1 VIDRSSLVWT
11 LGVAGMSSAAGEF
24 RRVSINDVLC
34 VVAAVVHIDRSGW
47 ILIER
52 RSWYGIQLAAVSYAT
67 GCMKPS
73 RPSAVLYCCARL
85 SPTIPAPARE
95 RETAPAKLS
104 QT

>member
-73 RPSAVLYCCARL
+73 RPSAVLYCTVLLRALVSNYSSSC
-85 SPTIPAPARE
+85 
-95 RETAPAKLS
+95 
-104 QT
+104 